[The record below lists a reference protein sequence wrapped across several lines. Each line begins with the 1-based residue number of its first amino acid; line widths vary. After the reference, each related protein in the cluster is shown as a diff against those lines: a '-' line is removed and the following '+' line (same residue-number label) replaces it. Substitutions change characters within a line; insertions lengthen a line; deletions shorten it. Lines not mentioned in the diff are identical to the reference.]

1 VLNSQL
7 NESMSL
13 QKASF
18 RSASEVVLGLSEERR
33 LLAKVSLGDIDK
45 VELSVVVFSVVEFS
59 VVELSDV
66 ELSVVELSIVVISVV
81 GGVSVLVLLRFSRV
95 LLTAARMTGEALVSY
110 VISEQSTS
118 MKN

>member
-66 ELSVVELSIVVISVV
+66 ELSIVVISVV